1 MWAPFFDASL
11 GYLEESVM
19 EVDVPFLLEAGMS
32 RRRCEVS
39 GLFFWTSDP
48 SRVTCGDTKQDEY
61 TFIGTPSIQGF
72 DQRGPALKDSI
83 RSAFRSFFETRG
95 HTHVDRYPVLARW
108 RDDIHLTIASIA
120 DFQPHVTSGLVEPP
134 ANPLV
139 ISQPC
144 IRLVDIASVGRSG
157 RHLTTFEM
165 MAHHAFNRPDSGEVH
180 YWVNECVQMCHELMV
195 EGFGIPSASVTYV
208 ENPWYGGGNAGAAV
222 EVIVDGLEL
231 ATLVFMDLEAADDG
245 PVEIA
250 GQRYQTMP
258 LQIIDTGYGLERLC
272 WSAAGTP
279 TIYDAIYP
287 GTIEH
292 IKGLADLDARFRAL
306 GDLDLDGILTELSRS
321 AGLLDLDLGGDLAPL
336 RAGMI
341 DRLTARGHRLDD
353 VTLRAIIE
361 PLECV
366 YGLADHLQALCMM
379 LGDGLV
385 PSNSRAGYLARMVAR
400 RAIRMRHGLNI
411 MAELPALATAH
422 IQANDLTPSTQTVEG
437 IIDMLGAEEVR
448 YKDVL
453 SRGVAVVKRML
464 VDVPIDALSVDDDVL
479 FQLNDTHGLN
489 PDAVCSIAKE
499 HGWPSIHVR
508 EGIDAELAVR
518 HEAAAMTSG
527 AGDGEAIPDW
537 IREHEP
543 TESVYYSDVYAK
555 EHESRILAC
564 VKHED
569 GWGIALASTI
579 FYPEGGG
586 QASDIGWLE
595 DESKTRVE
603 VRATQS
609 YNGIIV
615 HICDGPLEIDAK
627 VNCILNWEH
636 RKQVMDHHTAVHIVG
651 GAARKHL
658 GPHIFQAGA
667 NKNAHGAR
675 LDITHHR
682 RLTADDLT
690 AIENSANAVLTEI
703 PQITKRLLDRRQADL
718 EYGFDLYQGG
728 APKGST
734 IRVLEIGEHDIQACG
749 GTHHDYPALIG
760 HIRIVRATSP
770 ADGVERLHIVA
781 GEAAL
786 LHAQRTDELV
796 RDSSSIFD
804 VSPKDLVGVSERF
817 FEEWKAQRKRIESLE
832 KELARAMI
840 AGPST
845 SHPVIDGVRYV
856 VMEVDGALGELR
868 TISSQLTSDDEQP
881 TVAVLGASDGST
893 ANLLISMTEDTV
905 AERHDAVAL
914 LKIISPH
921 IQGGGG
927 GRPTF
932 AQGGGSRPEGI
943 AEALD
948 AARQELGLPPA

>member
-1 MWAPFFDASL
+1 
-11 GYLEESVM
+11 M
-19 EVDVPFLLEAGMS
+19 EVDVPFLSEVGMA
-32 RRRCEVS
+32 RRQCEVS

-61 TFIGTPSIQGF
+61 TFIGNPSIQGF

-83 RSAFRSFFETRG
+83 RSAFRSFFEARG

-108 RDDIHLTIASIA
+108 REDIHLTIASIA

-144 IRLVDIASVGRSG
+144 IRLVDVASVGRSG

-165 MAHHAFNRPDSGEVH
+165 MAHHAFNRPDSGLVH
-180 YWVNECVQMCHELMV
+180 YWVDECVKMCHELMV
-195 EGFGIPSASVTYV
+195 DTFGIPSDAVIYV
-208 ENPWYGGGNAGAAV
+208 ENPWCGGGNAGAAV

-231 ATLVFMDLEAADDG
+231 ATLVFMDLEAAEDG

-292 IKGLADLDARFRAL
+292 IKGLADLDARFGTL

-336 RAGMI
+336 RAEMLA
-341 DRLTARGHRLDD
+341 RLTTRGHRLDD

-366 YGLADHLQALCMM
+366 YGLADHLQALFMM

-411 MAELPALATAH
+411 TAELPDLTTAH
-422 IQANDLTPSTQTVEG
+422 IEANELVPSTQTVEG
-437 IIDMLGAEEVR
+437 IIDMLGAEEER
-448 YKDVL
+448 YRDVL
-453 SRGVAVVKRML
+453 SRGVAVVKRMFT
-464 VDVPIDALSVDDDVL
+464 DVPADAVGVSDDIL

-499 HGWPSIHVR
+499 NGWPDIHVR

-518 HEAAAMTSG
+518 HEASTTIGQAKQL
-527 AGDGEAIPDW
+527 EAIPDW
-537 IREHEP
+537 VAEQEP
-543 TESVYYSDVYAK
+543 TVPTYYSDVYAA
-555 EHESRILAC
+555 EHESRVLAC
-564 VKHED
+564 VERED
-569 GWGIALASTI
+569 DWWIVLASTI

-586 QASDIGWLE
+586 QASDIGWLTN
-595 DESKTRVE
+595 ESGTRVE
-603 VRATQS
+603 VRDTQS
-609 YNGIIV
+609 YDGVIV
-615 HICDGPLEIDAK
+615 HVCDGPLEVGGN
-627 VNCILNWEH
+627 VNGILDWRH

-658 GPHIFQAGA
+658 GPHVFQAGA
-667 NKNAHGAR
+667 NKTVHGAR

-682 RLTADDLT
+682 RLTIEDIT
-690 AIENSANAVLTEI
+690 SIENSANAVLTNI
-703 PQITKRLLDRRQADL
+703 SQTNKRLVDRRQADL
-718 EYGFDLYQGG
+718 EYGFELYQGG
-728 APKGST
+728 APKGSD
-734 IRVLEIGEHDIQACG
+734 IRVLEIGDHDIQACG
-749 GTHHDYPALIG
+749 GTHHDHPALIG
-760 HIRIVRATSP
+760 HIRIVRVTSP

-786 LHAQRTDELV
+786 LHAQHTDGLV
-796 RDSSSIFD
+796 RDSASVFD
-804 VSPKDLVGVSERF
+804 VSPNDLVDVSDRF
-817 FEEWKAQRKRIESLE
+817 FEEWKAQRKRIEVLE
-832 KELARAMI
+832 KELARVLV

-856 VMEVDGALGELR
+856 VMQADGSLGELR
-868 TISSQLTSDDEQP
+868 TISSQLTSDTEQP
-881 TVAVLGASDGST
+881 TVAVLGGSDGGA
-893 ANLLISMTEDTV
+893 ANLLISVTEDTV

-914 LKIISPH
+914 LKILSPY

-932 AQGGGSRPEGI
+932 AQGGGDLVEGI
-943 AEALD
+943 AAALD
-948 AARQELGLPPA
+948 AARQELGLPVA